1 MDTLVSDNNWG
12 TALFLLFIVAT
23 LIARHT
29 FLTVLDMCW
38 GEHSKQRTIMDT
50 LFSGTIEVHEPLLP
64 YYYVVTVH
72 GFIN

>member
-50 LFSGTIEVHEPLLP
+50 LFSETIEVHGTVIALLLCGHSAW
-64 YYYVVTVH
+64 VH
-72 GFIN
+72 